1 VVGRTKG
8 GVFVGAD
15 GSPQT
20 WTEGRIAYQLKGWI
34 GGGYLIHSAMDTRRR
49 DFQSLFKDLDDA
61 GRDRLLV
68 NLDPD
73 RLYPV
78 FGDSSA
84 LSTGGVGGG
93 RFYLAVDGRALHAS
107 IGDLP
112 IAFDQVELAP
122 FHRTLYGGQVRLVSG
137 GGNDRA
143 HPTTLS
149 LFGAQARNVHV
160 RDAIRATGG
169 TLYYLSHHDVLEGS
183 VQVALVVNDRVTGLP
198 LRRMPL
204 QRGADYGVKEL
215 EGRLLFSRP
224 VASVWEDGS
233 LVDGGR
239 LYGQP
244 VTIEVDYETRGSL
257 EEKTAVGGR
266 LEQQVGR
273 VTVGAT
279 ALNDQAGFGQYQ
291 LGSGDVALKLGAV
304 SRVGVEFAH
313 SDGRTGRTYASFDGG
328 IGYDAV
334 DTASVQSGAAWKV
347 AAELSPGE
355 WRPSLSRL
363 RLGGY
368 VRRIESGFV
377 AEDHPSGLAH
387 DQSGFRAGF
396 DAGGFG
402 QLSLRLDQDQLGKSD
417 STRGLAHD
425 VLGLQ
430 WRRDREKSGLATEF
444 EQRTDRDTSGA
455 DSTSGVVAARV
466 WLKPAQR
473 IRTTLEQQ
481 LTVNGVSN
489 NRTSLGVDWKA
500 ASKLTLGAVGSTGST
515 GRSLNGN
522 ATLTLGTR
530 SAYLRQ
536 EQRDGFGQRSSGTVF
551 GIQAP
556 LGSSG
561 RTYTEYQ
568 WLHDATGDR
577 ALSVMGLE
585 QGWHSDDGF
594 ALRIAGE
601 HGSRQDGSGLPA
613 GLRTT
618 LSSDLSYRGAEPL
631 NGVARGEVRLDR
643 APIRQRQYL
652 VSTHLEYS
660 MPAGLSLTGD
670 YRLSLSKRLDTGFT
684 AARYEER
691 SLGLAFRPLGSDRVQ
706 TLARVTRLDDR
717 RPNFPGD
724 SLTVLAGLDVA
735 ALEASVRLTPDL
747 EWSGKGAARIVRD
760 AGPGLPT
767 LSSHGA
773 LWVNRLDYT
782 VLRDFRLAVE
792 YRTLSQRETDD
803 TNGGWLQEITWD
815 PAQHMRFG
823 VGYNFTRFSGEVV
836 DRGQQTAQGW
846 FVRAQ
851 SRY

>member
-1 VVGRTKG
+1 
-8 GVFVGAD
+8 
-15 GSPQT
+15 
-20 WTEGRIAYQLKGWI
+20 
-34 GGGYLIHSAMDTRRR
+34 MDTRRR

-84 LSTGGVGGG
+84 LSTGGLGGG

-122 FHRTLYGGQVRLVSG
+122 FHRTLYGGHVRLTSG
-137 GGNDRA
+137 GGNDRS

-160 RDAIRATGG
+160 RDSTRATGG

-183 VQVALVVNDRVTGLP
+183 VQVALVVNDRLTGLP
-198 LRRMPL
+198 LKRMPL

-215 EGRLLFSRP
+215 EGRLMFSRP

-233 LVDGGR
+233 LVDGSR

-257 EEKTAVGGR
+257 DEKSAVGGR

-279 ALNDQAGFGQYQ
+279 AINDQAGFGQYQ
-291 LGSGDVALKLGAV
+291 LGAGDVALKLGAA

-313 SDGRTGRTYASFDGG
+313 SDGRSGRTYASFDGG
-328 IGYDAV
+328 IGYDAA
-334 DTASVQSGAAWKV
+334 DTTAVPSGNAWKL

-355 WRPSLSRL
+355 WRPALQRL

-368 VRRIESGFV
+368 VRRIESGFF
-377 AEDHPSGLAH
+377 AEDHPTGRAHAQSGL
-387 DQSGFRAGF
+387 RAGI

-402 QLSLRLDQDQLGKSD
+402 QFSFRFDRDALGKTDTTKSLD
-417 STRGLAHD
+417 HD

-430 WRRDREKSGLATEF
+430 WRRDREKGGLATEF
-444 EQRTDRDTSGA
+444 EQRSDRDTAGV

-466 WLKPAQR
+466 WFRPVER
-473 IRTTLEQQ
+473 MRTTLEHQF
-481 LTVNGVSN
+481 TVSGTAND
-489 NRTSLGVDWKA
+489 RTSLGVDWKTT
-500 ASKLTLGAVGSTGST
+500 SRLTVGAVGSTGSS

-522 ATLTLGTR
+522 ATLTVGGR

-536 EQRDGFGQRSSGTVF
+536 EEREGFGQRTSGTVF

-556 LGSSG
+556 LGASG

-568 WLHDATGDR
+568 WLHDAGGDR
-577 ALSVMGLE
+577 SLSVMGLE
-585 QGWHSDDGF
+585 QGWHTDDGF

-618 LSSDLSYRGAEPL
+618 LSSDLSYRGQEPL
-631 NGVARGEVRLDR
+631 KGAARGEVRLDR

-652 VSTHLEYS
+652 VSTHLEWS
-660 MPAGLSLTGD
+660 MPAGLSLSGD
-670 YRLSLSKRLDTGFT
+670 YRLSLSRRLDTGFT
-684 AARYEER
+684 SARYEER
-691 SLGLAFRPLGSDRVQ
+691 SLGLAFRPLGSDRLQ

-717 RPNFPGD
+717 RPNLPGD
-724 SLTVLAGLDVA
+724 SLTVFAGLAVA

-747 EWSGKGAARIVRD
+747 EWSGEGA
-760 AGPGLPT
+760 GLPT
-767 LSSHGA
+767 SSTPGSRG
-773 LWVNRLDYT
+773 VNRVDYA

-792 YRTLSQRETDD
+792 CRTVSQRETDD
-803 TNGGWLQEITWD
+803 TSGGWLQEVTWD
-815 PAQHMRFG
+815 PMRHMRLG
-823 VGYNFTRFSGEVV
+823 VGYNFARFSGDVV
-836 DRGQQTAQGW
+836 DRGEQTA
-846 FVRAQ
+846 
-851 SRY
+851 